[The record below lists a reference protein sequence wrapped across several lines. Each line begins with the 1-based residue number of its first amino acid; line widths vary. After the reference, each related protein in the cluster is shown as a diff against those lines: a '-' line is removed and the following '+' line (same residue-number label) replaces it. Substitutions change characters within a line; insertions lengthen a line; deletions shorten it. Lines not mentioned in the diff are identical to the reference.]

1 MNENEDMAAVWYCLG
16 EGRIVDM
23 RENTVTF
30 RRVQNKPDDKK
41 RENERGR
48 EKRGSNEHMGPK
60 STKRPRVEPRAESR
74 V

>member
-1 MNENEDMAAVWYCLG
+1 MTAVWYCLG

-23 RENTVTF
+23 RENTVTS

-48 EKRGSNEHMGPK
+48 EKRK
-60 STKRPRVEPRAESR
+60 Q
-74 V
+74 